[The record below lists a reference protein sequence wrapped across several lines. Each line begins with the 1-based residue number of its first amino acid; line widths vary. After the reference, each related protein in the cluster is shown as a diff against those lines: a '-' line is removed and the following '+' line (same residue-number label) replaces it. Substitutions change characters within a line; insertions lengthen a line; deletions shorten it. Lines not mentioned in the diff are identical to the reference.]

1 MVRVA
6 TTVRDS
12 RSMLVTTVSIA
23 EGTASL
29 EGVGARVTVN
39 RTVRDS
45 DSTAV
50 TIVVTGVAVL
60 VSGRV
65 VDSESVLGAGE
76 LPKPSV
82 RCVLDLLRVSS
93 DIKQALKA
101 NVSKDSRRILGQLRY
116 WCCRSYLRGRSRT
129 LIESR
134 YAWDRGS
141 NESITEYTCRRWWI
155 CHLRKCCTRL

>member
-6 TTVRDS
+6 TTKRDS
-12 RSMLVTTVSIA
+12 ESMLVTTVSTA
-23 EGTASL
+23 EGAASL
-29 EGVGARVTVN
+29 EGVGASVTVS

-60 VSGRV
+60 APGRV
-65 VDSESVLGAGE
+65 VDSQAVLGAGG

-101 NVSKDSRRILGQLRY
+101 NVSEDSRRILGQLRN
-116 WCCRSYLRGRSRT
+116 WCCRSRHGGGSRT
-129 LIESR
+129 LIES
-134 YAWDRGS
+134 W
-141 NESITEYTCRRWWI
+141 YT
-155 CHLRKCCTRL
+155 